1 LNPKRDALNQLYIFA
16 RIDMTKRH
24 HIRNIAVLLILL
36 AAAGIWWATRPD
48 VATLQITEM
57 QGRGPNIIEPRPQ
70 SVPTIN
76 VAKVIGWSGTA
87 APTPAAGLAVKAFAD
102 GLDHPRWLYELPNGD
117 ILVAES
123 TQPDRPIMGIE
134 DWVARNLIS
143 SANGSTK
150 SANRITLLRDTNAD
164 GVADQ
169 RSVLISGLNSPFG
182 MTLIKDRLYVA
193 NTDSVMVFPYKS
205 GDLKITAPGQKL
217 MELPAQA
224 PNNHWARNIIA
235 SPDGSSLFVTIGSN
249 SNIGENGMASEK
261 DRAQIK
267 QYQFE
272 TKQTRIYAYGMRNPN
287 GLAFNPISK
296 TLWTTVNER
305 DMLGSDG
312 PPDYMTTVDFGT
324 FYGWPYY
331 YFGVIEDERVEQ
343 RRPDLRQYSKRPDYA
358 LGPHVAALGLAF
370 SNGPTLGKAF
380 ANGAFVAMHGSWN
393 RVPVSGYKVV
403 YIPFNERGFPIDGA
417 KPQDVLSGFLN
428 KEGDAQ
434 GRPAGVVID
443 KSGALLV
450 ADDSGNR
457 IWRVSASN

>member
-1 LNPKRDALNQLYIFA
+1 
-16 RIDMTKRH
+16 MTRRQ
-24 HIRNIAVLLILL
+24 HIRNIGLIVLVL
-36 AAAGIWWATRPD
+36 AIAGGWWATRPD
-48 VATLQITEM
+48 VAKLPITEM
-57 QGRGPNIIEPRPQ
+57 QGRGPNIIAARPQ

-76 VAKVIGWSGTA
+76 VAKIIGWNGSE
-87 APTPAAGLAVKAFAD
+87 APTAAAGLAVKAFAD
-102 GLDHPRWLYELPNGD
+102 KLDHPRWLHELPNGD

-123 TQPDRPIMGIE
+123 TQPDRPIMGVE
-134 DWVARNLIS
+134 DWVARNLIA
-143 SANGSTK
+143 SANGSKK

-169 RSVLISGLNSPFG
+169 RSVFLTGLNSPFG
-182 MTLIKDRLYVA
+182 MALIKNQLYVA
-193 NTDSVMVFPYKS
+193 NTDSVMVFPYKE

-235 SPDGSSLFVTIGSN
+235 AQDGSSLFVTIGSN

-267 QYQFE
+267 QYQFAN
-272 TKQTRIYAYGMRNPN
+272 KQTRIYAYGMRNPN

-312 PPDYMTTVDFGT
+312 PPDYLTTVDFGT

-331 YFGVIEDERVEQ
+331 YFGVIEDFRVKQ
-343 RRPDLRQYSKRPDYA
+343 TRPDLRQYSKRPDYA

-370 SNGPTLGKAF
+370 SKGPQLGKDY

-393 RVPVSGYKVV
+393 RVPASGYKVV
-403 YIPFNERGFPIDGA
+403 YIPFNERGFPLDGA
-417 KPQDVLSGFLN
+417 KPRDVLTGFLT
-428 KEGDAQ
+428 KDDKAH
-434 GRPAGVVID
+434 GRPAGVLID

-457 IWRVSASN
+457 IWRVAATQ

>member
-1 LNPKRDALNQLYIFA
+1 
-16 RIDMTKRH
+16 MTRRQ
-24 HIRNIAVLLILL
+24 HIRNIGLIVLVL
-36 AAAGIWWATRPD
+36 AIAGGWWATRPD
-48 VATLQITEM
+48 VAKLPITEM
-57 QGRGPNIIEPRPQ
+57 QGRGPNIIAARPQ

-76 VAKVIGWSGTA
+76 VAKIIGWNGRE
-87 APTPAAGLAVKAFAD
+87 APTAAAGLAVKAFAD
-102 GLDHPRWLYELPNGD
+102 KLDHPRWLHELPNGD

-123 TQPDRPIMGIE
+123 TQPDRPIMGVE
-134 DWVARNLIS
+134 DWVARNLIA
-143 SANGSTK
+143 SANGSNK
-150 SANRITLLRDTNAD
+150 SANRITLLRDTDAD

-169 RSVLISGLNSPFG
+169 RSVFLTGLNSPFG
-182 MTLIKDRLYVA
+182 MALIKNQLYVA
-193 NTDSVMVFPYKS
+193 NTDSVMVFPYKE
-205 GDLKITAPGQKL
+205 GDLKITASGQKL

-235 SPDGSSLFVTIGSN
+235 ALDGSSLFVTIGSN

-267 QYQFE
+267 QYQFAN
-272 TKQTRIYAYGMRNPN
+272 KQTRIYAYGMRNPN

-312 PPDYMTTVDFGT
+312 PPDYLTTVDFGT

-331 YFGVIEDERVEQ
+331 YFGVIEDFRVKQ
-343 RRPDLRQYSKRPDYA
+343 TRPDLRQYSKRPDYA

-370 SNGPTLGKAF
+370 SKGPQLGKDY

-393 RVPVSGYKVV
+393 RVPASGYKVV
-403 YIPFNERGFPIDGA
+403 YIPFNERGFPLDGA
-417 KPQDVLSGFLN
+417 KPRDVLTGFLT
-428 KEGDAQ
+428 KDDKAH
-434 GRPAGVVID
+434 GRPAGVLID

-457 IWRVSASN
+457 IWRVAATQ

>member
-1 LNPKRDALNQLYIFA
+1 
-16 RIDMTKRH
+16 MTRRQ
-24 HIRNIAVLLILL
+24 HIRNIGIIILIL
-36 AAAGIWWATRPD
+36 AAAGGWWATRPD
-48 VATLQITEM
+48 VAQLPITEM
-57 QGRGPNIIEPRPQ
+57 QGRGPNIIAARPQ

-76 VAKVIGWSGTA
+76 VAKIIGWNGAEAPTA
-87 APTPAAGLAVKAFAD
+87 APGLAVKAFAD
-102 GLDHPRWLYELPNGD
+102 GLDHPRWLHELPNGD

-123 TQPDRPIMGIE
+123 TQPDRPVMGIE

-143 SANGSTK
+143 SANGSEK

-169 RSVLISGLNSPFG
+169 RSVFLSGLNSPFG
-182 MTLIKDRLYVA
+182 MALIKNQLYVA
-193 NTDSVMVFPYKS
+193 NTDSVMVFPYKD
-205 GDLKITAPGQKL
+205 GDLKISAPGQKL

-235 SPDGSSLFVTIGSN
+235 ALDGSSLFVTVGSN

-267 QYQFE
+267 QYQFAN
-272 TKQTRIYAYGMRNPN
+272 KQVRIYAYGMRNPN

-312 PPDYMTTVDFGT
+312 PPDYLTTVDFGT

-331 YFGVIEDERVEQ
+331 YFGVIEDYRVKQ
-343 RRPDLRQYSKRPDYA
+343 SRPDLRQYSKRPDYA

-370 SNGPTLGKAF
+370 SKSAALGKNF

-393 RVPVSGYKVV
+393 RVPASGYKVA
-403 YIPFNERGFPIDGA
+403 YIAFNERGFPLDGA
-417 KPQDVLSGFLN
+417 KPVDVLTGFLN
-428 KEGDAQ
+428 KDGKAH
-434 GRPAGVVID
+434 GRPAGVIIN

-457 IWRVSASN
+457 IWHVAAAK

>member
-1 LNPKRDALNQLYIFA
+1 
-16 RIDMTKRH
+16 MTRRQ
-24 HIRNIAVLLILL
+24 HIRNIGLIVLVL
-36 AAAGIWWATRPD
+36 AIAGGWWATRPD
-48 VATLQITEM
+48 VAKLPITEM
-57 QGRGPNIIEPRPQ
+57 QGRGPNIIAARSQ

-76 VAKVIGWSGTA
+76 VAKIIGWNGSE
-87 APTPAAGLAVKAFAD
+87 APTAAAGLAVKAFAD
-102 GLDHPRWLYELPNGD
+102 KLDHPRWLHELPNGD

-123 TQPDRPIMGIE
+123 TQPDRPIMGVE
-134 DWVARNLIS
+134 DWVARNLIA
-143 SANGSTK
+143 SANGSKK
-150 SANRITLLRDTNAD
+150 SANRITLLRDTDAD

-169 RSVLISGLNSPFG
+169 RSVFLTGLNSPFG
-182 MTLIKDRLYVA
+182 MALIKNQLYVA
-193 NTDSVMVFPYKS
+193 NTDSVMVFPYKE

-235 SPDGSSLFVTIGSN
+235 AQDGSSLFVTIGSN

-267 QYQFE
+267 QYQFAN
-272 TKQTRIYAYGMRNPN
+272 KQTRIYAYGMRNPN

-312 PPDYMTTVDFGT
+312 PPDYLTTVDFGT

-331 YFGVIEDERVEQ
+331 YFGVIEDFRVKQ
-343 RRPDLRQYSKRPDYA
+343 TRPDLRQYSKRPDYA

-370 SNGPTLGKAF
+370 SKGPQLGKDY

-393 RVPVSGYKVV
+393 RVPASGYKVV
-403 YIPFNERGFPIDGA
+403 YIPFNERGFPLDGA
-417 KPQDVLSGFLN
+417 KPRDVLTGFLT
-428 KEGDAQ
+428 KDDKAH
-434 GRPAGVVID
+434 GRPAGVLID

-457 IWRVSASN
+457 IWRVAAAQ

>member
-1 LNPKRDALNQLYIFA
+1 
-16 RIDMTKRH
+16 MTRRQ
-24 HIRNIAVLLILL
+24 HIRNIGLIVLVL
-36 AAAGIWWATRPD
+36 AIAGGWWATRPD
-48 VATLQITEM
+48 VAKLPISEM
-57 QGRGPNIIEPRPQ
+57 QGRGPNIIAARPQ

-76 VAKVIGWSGTA
+76 VAKIIGWNGSE
-87 APTPAAGLAVKAFAD
+87 APTAAAGLAVKAFAD
-102 GLDHPRWLYELPNGD
+102 KLDHPRWLHELPNGD

-123 TQPDRPIMGIE
+123 TQPDRPIMGVE
-134 DWVARNLIS
+134 DWVARNLIA
-143 SANGSTK
+143 SANGSKK
-150 SANRITLLRDTNAD
+150 SANRITLLRDTDAD

-169 RSVLISGLNSPFG
+169 RSVFLTGLNSPFG
-182 MTLIKDRLYVA
+182 MVLIKNQLYVA
-193 NTDSVMVFPYKS
+193 NTDSVMVFPYKE

-235 SPDGSSLFVTIGSN
+235 AQDGSSLFITIGSN

-267 QYQFE
+267 QYQFAN
-272 TKQTRIYAYGMRNPN
+272 KQTRIYAYGMRNPN

-312 PPDYMTTVDFGT
+312 PPDYLTTVDFGT

-331 YFGVIEDERVEQ
+331 YFGVIEDFRVKQ
-343 RRPDLRQYSKRPDYA
+343 TRPDLRQYSKRPDYA

-370 SNGPTLGKAF
+370 SKGPQLGKDY

-393 RVPVSGYKVV
+393 RVPTSGYKVV
-403 YIPFNERGFPIDGA
+403 YIPFNERGFPLDGA
-417 KPQDVLSGFLN
+417 KPRDVLTGFLN
-428 KEGDAQ
+428 KDGKAH
-434 GRPAGVVID
+434 GRPAGVIID

-457 IWRVSASN
+457 IWRVAATQ

>member
-1 LNPKRDALNQLYIFA
+1 
-16 RIDMTKRH
+16 MTRRQ
-24 HIRNIAVLLILL
+24 HIRNIGLIVLVL
-36 AAAGIWWATRPD
+36 AIAGGWWATRPD
-48 VATLQITEM
+48 VAKLPISEM
-57 QGRGPNIIEPRPQ
+57 QGRGPNIIAARPQ

-76 VAKVIGWSGTA
+76 VAKIIGWNGSEVPTA
-87 APTPAAGLAVKAFAD
+87 AAGLAVKAFAD
-102 GLDHPRWLYELPNGD
+102 KLDHPRWLHELPNGD

-123 TQPDRPIMGIE
+123 TQPDRPIMGVE
-134 DWVARNLIS
+134 DWVARNLIA
-143 SANGSTK
+143 SANGSKK
-150 SANRITLLRDTNAD
+150 SANRITLLRDTDAD

-169 RSVLISGLNSPFG
+169 RSVFLTGLNSPFG
-182 MTLIKDRLYVA
+182 MALIKNQLYVA
-193 NTDSVMVFPYKS
+193 NTDSVMVFPYKE

-235 SPDGSSLFVTIGSN
+235 AQDGSSLFVTIGSN

-267 QYQFE
+267 QYQFAN
-272 TKQTRIYAYGMRNPN
+272 KQTRIYAYGMRNPN

-312 PPDYMTTVDFGT
+312 PPDYLTTVDFGT

-331 YFGVIEDERVEQ
+331 YFGVIEDFRVKQ
-343 RRPDLRQYSKRPDYA
+343 TRPDLRQYSKRPDYA

-370 SNGPTLGKAF
+370 SKGPQLGKDY

-393 RVPVSGYKVV
+393 RVPASGYKVV
-403 YIPFNERGFPIDGA
+403 YIPFNERGFPLDGA
-417 KPQDVLSGFLN
+417 KPKDVLTGFLT
-428 KEGDAQ
+428 KDDKAH
-434 GRPAGVVID
+434 GRPAGVLID

-457 IWRVSASN
+457 IWRVAATQ